1 MKKVYA
7 LVIALFV
14 VNGAMGQSEQPCVP
28 CLPVGI
34 AFTTQTEIDNF
45 QTNYPGC
52 TEIEGNV
59 TIQGNDITNLNG
71 LNVLTAIGGAV
82 YIADNFALT
91 SLTGLNNLTSI
102 GGGLGISFTAL
113 TSLTGLNALTSIG
126 GELEIS
132 FTALTSLTG
141 LNALTSIGGRLYI
154 WVNNALTSLTGLN
167 NLTSIGDHLIIQNN
181 DELTSLMGLGNI
193 DAGSI
198 SWLTI
203 NYTDHLSSCEVQ
215 SICDNLASPNGPIY
229 INNNATGCNSQA
241 EVEDA
246 CASIGVEDLN
256 PETSLTIYPNPTS
269 TTLNIETSAK
279 GSLSILNI
287 SG

>member
-141 LNALTSIGGRLYI
+141 LNALTSIG
-154 WVNNALTSLTGLN
+154 
-167 NLTSIGDHLIIQNN
+167 DHLIIQNN

-203 NYTDHLSSCEVQ
+203 NYNDHLSSCEVQ